1 MDSANTLDRGPDLPG
16 ADARLAPSSI
26 NHAQPRTQT
35 SKPASSENTY
45 YRNIFAG
52 QLDCLYR
59 AEGTG

>member
-1 MDSANTLDRGPDLPG
+1 MASAPVGPC
-16 ADARLAPSSI
+16 
-26 NHAQPRTQT
+26 T
-35 SKPASSENTY
+35 SENTY